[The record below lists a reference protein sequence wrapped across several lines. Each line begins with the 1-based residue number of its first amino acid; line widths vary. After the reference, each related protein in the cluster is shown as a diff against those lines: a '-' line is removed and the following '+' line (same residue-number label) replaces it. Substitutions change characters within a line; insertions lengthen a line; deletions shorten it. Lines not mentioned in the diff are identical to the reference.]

1 MFRSGESRSLGQ
13 MLLALSG
20 NFRWKA
26 FFLIRYYCQAYIP
39 LFIHLLQSAWREVR
53 EEGEMLRSNIGF
65 VLIIEFPHLINITNF
80 KINNGPRTYYEV
92 WYSSQK
98 LDE

>member
-1 MFRSGESRSLGQ
+1 

-20 NFRWKA
+20 NFRWQP
-26 FFLIRYYCQAYIP
+26 FLLIRYYRQIVYP

-65 VLIIEFPHLINITNF
+65 VLIIEFPHLINIINF
-80 KINNGPRTYYEV
+80 KIINGPRTYYEV